1 MSDQLQVWHCLEGS
15 GPVQSLTGLSS
26 SPCELKFR
34 LRGVRWHTWNRA
46 LPSGP
51 LLAET
56 SGVVDILA
64 LSPGL
69 LCTCWGVAAT
79 SSVGRDCLTLW
90 ELRSPPTK
98 DLWDIPRMGQSGPHV
113 WGCCPFSLLCSVWPA
128 HSPPPLPLAPDSSA
142 FLKLRKLFWT
152 VGASR
157 IWRRAL

>member
-90 ELRSPPTK
+90 ELRSPPQRPVGYTTN
-98 DLWDIPRMGQSGPHV
+98 GPEWATRV
-113 WGCCPFSLLCSVWPA
+113 GLLPFLPSVLCVARSLP
-128 HSPPPLPLAPDSSA
+128 SPSTLGSS
-142 FLKLRKLFWT
+142 
-152 VGASR
+152 
-157 IWRRAL
+157 